1 MGQGDQGVGG
11 EGGVI
16 GLNRK
21 HWLHGAAASLLAV
34 LALAG
39 CSERVASGFQG
50 YAEGEYVLVAAP
62 AAGRLEKR
70 WVSRG
75 QEVEAGAPLFALERE
90 NEKASRREAEERV
103 RNAEAKLANVAAGKR
118 KPEIEAIQAQEAQ
131 AAAARE
137 LSRRQLKQQE
147 ELFAKNY
154 ISASSMDAARANH
167 DRDIARVA
175 ETEAQLRLARMTMG
189 RDTEIAAAQADVE
202 TARAVL
208 AQSDWRLAQRAV
220 AAPAGAPAKTLV
232 HDTFYSEG
240 EWVAAGSPVVSLLPP
255 GNIKLRFFV
264 PETALGGL
272 KIGQA
277 VRAACDGCNAAV
289 AAKISYI
296 SRQAEYTPPVIYSRE
311 QRAKLVYLVEARP
324 APADATRLRP
334 GQPLDVSL
342 N

>member
-1 MGQGDQGVGG
+1 MM
-11 EGGVI
+11 
-16 GLNRK
+16 K
-21 HWLHGAAASLLAV
+21 TKFAV
-34 LALAG
+34 AVFVLPVLAG
-39 CSERVASGFQG
+39 CGERAATGFQG

-75 QEVEAGAPLFALERE
+75 QEVEPGAPLFVLEQE

-103 RNAEAKLANVAAGKR
+103 RNAEAKLGNIAAGRR
-118 KPEIEAIQAQEAQ
+118 KPEIDAIQAQEAQ

-137 LSRRQLKQQE
+137 LSKRQLKQQE

-154 ISASSMDAARANH
+154 ISASSMDAARANYE
-167 DRDIARVA
+167 RDIARVA
-175 ETEAQLRLARMTMG
+175 ETEAQIRLARMAIG
-189 RDTEIAAAQADVE
+189 RDKEIAAAQADVE
-202 TARAVL
+202 AARAVL

-220 AAPAGAPAKTLV
+220 NFSAAAAAKALV

-240 EWVAAGSPVVSLLPP
+240 EWVAAGNPVVSLLPP

-264 PETALGGL
+264 SETALGSL
-272 KIGQA
+272 KIGQP
-277 VRAACDGCNAAV
+277 VRAACDGCSAPV

-311 QRAKLVYLVEARP
+311 QRSKLVFLVEARP
-324 APADATRLRP
+324 EPADAVRLKP

-342 N
+342 Q